1 MANAVS
7 NINTMPKYIEL
18 LAKIVA
24 NTVPAY
30 TMAESVRLIKLFIF
44 FIKKSQI
51 ICKGKENFV
60 ILQTKTQKNAFFMN
74 SNIELSL
81 LEAEEKQLLDY
92 IWNLIPQQDRQ
103 GMTQRDVL
111 LVLDLMD
118 DFLME
123 KGLVEESADEVNYL
137 EGEIDETE
145 QLEFLLAKTK
155 ESGLSI
161 TSEQIQLIMDGEL
174 QYGIEQ
180 GYYEEE

>member
-1 MANAVS
+1 
-7 NINTMPKYIEL
+7 
-18 LAKIVA
+18 
-24 NTVPAY
+24 
-30 TMAESVRLIKLFIF
+30 
-44 FIKKSQI
+44 
-51 ICKGKENFV
+51 
-60 ILQTKTQKNAFFMN
+60 MN

-81 LEAEEKQLLDY
+81 LEVEEKQLLEY
-92 IWNLIPQQDRQ
+92 IWNLIPEQDRQ
-103 GMTQRDVL
+103 GMSQSDVL

-155 ESGLSI
+155 ENGLSL
-161 TSEQIQLIMDGEL
+161 TSEQIQLVMDGEL
-174 QYGIEQ
+174 QFGIEQ

>member
-1 MANAVS
+1 
-7 NINTMPKYIEL
+7 
-18 LAKIVA
+18 
-24 NTVPAY
+24 
-30 TMAESVRLIKLFIF
+30 
-44 FIKKSQI
+44 
-51 ICKGKENFV
+51 
-60 ILQTKTQKNAFFMN
+60 MN

-81 LEAEEKQLLDY
+81 LEAEEKQLLEY
-92 IWNLIPQQDRQ
+92 IWNLIPDRQ
-103 GMTQRDVL
+103 GMSQSDVL

-155 ESGLSI
+155 ENGLSL
-161 TSEQIQLIMDGEL
+161 TSEQIQLVMDGEL
-174 QYGIEQ
+174 QFGIEQ

>member
-1 MANAVS
+1 M
-7 NINTMPKYIEL
+7 
-18 LAKIVA
+18 
-24 NTVPAY
+24 
-30 TMAESVRLIKLFIF
+30 
-44 FIKKSQI
+44 
-51 ICKGKENFV
+51 
-60 ILQTKTQKNAFFMN
+60 
-74 SNIELSL
+74 ELSL
-81 LEAEEKQLLDY
+81 LEAEEKQLLEY

-103 GMTQRDVL
+103 GMTQTDVL

-174 QYGIEQ
+174 QFGIEQ